1 MRCKHQPKYW
11 LQKQQGLTLVEL
23 LIAIS
28 ILAFV
33 AVLGWRGLDT
43 IVRTRLALNQELQQ
57 THGMQLAFAQLQTDC
72 ANVVDAELLDGRSP
86 VVIQANHITL
96 ARKIQIEAQPTRLQL
111 VIYRWKDGVLTRQAT
126 ALTRDL
132 RELEKFWSQ
141 TNTMDLTAQP
151 VTLQSGLRSMQ
162 LRVWSNDGRGWRSSE
177 QATATSA
184 AVSKGSLMNPQAGT
198 TASQT
203 NWSGLEVSLG
213 MPGSEASLS
222 KIFLLG
228 AV

>member
-1 MRCKHQPKYW
+1 MQFNFKPH
-11 LQKQQGLTLVEL
+11 KQQGLTLVEL

-43 IVRTRLALNQELQQ
+43 IVRTRLALNQELEQ

-72 ANVVDAELLDGRSP
+72 ANVVDADILDGRSP
-86 VVIQANHITL
+86 VVIQPDHITL
-96 ARKIQIEAQPTRLQL
+96 ARKIQTDAQPTRLQL
-111 VIYRWKDGVLTRQAT
+111 VSYRLKGGMLTRLET
-126 ALTRDL
+126 AATRDL
-132 RELEKFWSQ
+132 RQLDQLWLQ
-141 TNTMDLTAQP
+141 ADAMDATPP
-151 VTLQSGLRSMQ
+151 VRLQSGLRGMQ
-162 LRVWSNDGRGWRSSE
+162 LRVWANDGRGWRSPESE
-177 QATATSA
+177 TVAGT

-198 TASQT
+198 TAAQT
-203 NWSGLEVSLG
+203 SWSGLEVSLSLS
-213 MPGSEASLS
+213 GSDARLS

>member
-1 MRCKHQPKYW
+1 MQFEHQP
-11 LQKQQGLTLVEL
+11 QRQQGLTLVEL

-43 IVRTRLALNQELQQ
+43 IVRTRLALNQELEQ

-72 ANVVDAELLDGRSP
+72 ANVVDADILDGRSP
-86 VVIQANHITL
+86 VVIQPDHIIL
-96 ARKIQIEAQPTRLQL
+96 ARKIQTDAQPTRLQL
-111 VIYRWKDGVLTRQAT
+111 VSYRLKDGMLTRQET
-126 ALTRDL
+126 AATRDL
-132 RELEKFWSQ
+132 RQLDQFWLQ
-141 TNTMDLTAQP
+141 AEAMNAVPPP
-151 VTLQSGLRSMQ
+151 VRLQSGLRGMQ
-162 LRVWSNDGRGWRSSE
+162 LSVWANDGRGWRSPESE
-177 QATATSA
+177 TVAGT

-198 TASQT
+198 TAAQT
-203 NWSGLEVSLG
+203 SWSGLEVSLSLS
-213 MPGSEASLS
+213 GSDATLS

>member
-96 ARKIQIEAQPTRLQL
+96 ARKIQTEAQPTRLQL
-111 VIYRWKDGVLTRQAT
+111 VIYKLTDGILTRQAT
-126 ALTRDL
+126 TATRDL
-132 RELEKFWSQ
+132 RELEQFWSQ

-162 LRVWSNDGRGWRSSE
+162 LRVWSNDGRGWRSPE
-177 QATATSA
+177 QATASSV

-203 NWSGLEVSLG
+203 SWSGLEVSLG
-213 MPGSEASLS
+213 LPGSEASLS